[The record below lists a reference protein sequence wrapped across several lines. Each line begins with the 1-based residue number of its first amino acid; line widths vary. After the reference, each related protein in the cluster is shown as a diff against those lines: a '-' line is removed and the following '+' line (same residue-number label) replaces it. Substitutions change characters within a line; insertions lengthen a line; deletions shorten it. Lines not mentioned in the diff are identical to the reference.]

1 METHEGTD
9 VARVGS
15 AASENP
21 YRFDAVDG
29 DQVVSGKTP
38 FLSRFC
44 GGLCAIA
51 GLLGMSLGTL
61 ASSDFGAVGI
71 VAAFV
76 GSIGLLLVAWGLERD
91 YFWAHCCFT
100 SLVILAAIVITFGFG
115 FGFFLPIL
123 LLAGVAVCLSVF
135 MLVRRRNQG

>member
-9 VARVGS
+9 VAPVGS

-21 YRFDAVDG
+21 YRFDAVDD

-51 GLLGMSLGTL
+51 GLLGMLIGTL
-61 ASSDFGAVGI
+61 ASSGSGAVGI

-76 GSIGLLLVAWGLERD
+76 GSVGLLLVAWGLERD
-91 YFWAHCCFT
+91 CFWAHCCFT
-100 SLVILAAIVITFGFG
+100 SLVILAAIVVLTG
-115 FGFFLPIL
+115 FGFFLPNL

>member
-1 METHEGTD
+1 M
-9 VARVGS
+9 ARVGS